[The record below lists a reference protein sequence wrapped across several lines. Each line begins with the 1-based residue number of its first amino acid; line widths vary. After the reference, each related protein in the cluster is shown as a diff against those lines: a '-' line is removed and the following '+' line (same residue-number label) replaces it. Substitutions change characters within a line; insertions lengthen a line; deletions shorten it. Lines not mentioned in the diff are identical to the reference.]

1 MFTEAE
7 IRAGAVHSVQTREG
21 QRAESRDTWTAGRL
35 AGALMQM
42 TTAHPSINQSI
53 NHSITACVR
62 SSITK
67 HHIQRVSGYTRGLSI
82 SSVIPRRQ
90 HPS

>member
-21 QRAESRDTWTAGRL
+21 QRAESRDAWTAGRL

-53 NHSITACVR
+53 TQSLHASGSQLPSITY
-62 SSITK
+62 SE
-67 HHIQRVSGYTRGLSI
+67 
-82 SSVIPRRQ
+82 
-90 HPS
+90 